1 MKGNDEMKRAL
12 EFDTGKK
19 KVNTEISELNRGFD
33 FASRRENSVQ
43 SMRELSVPLPSEQT
57 VESENAENE
66 ENQEVWI
73 KLDTV
78 SGESVDCLVV
88 AIFEVNGKN
97 YIALSPNGGEEVIL
111 FEYADTG
118 NAEDIEIADID
129 EEEYEIIEQAFY
141 AIMED

>member
-118 NAEDIEIADID
+118 TAEDIEIADID

>member
-1 MKGNDEMKRAL
+1 MKGNDKMKRAL

-33 FASRRENSVQ
+33 FVSRRENSVQ
-43 SMRELSVPLPSEQT
+43 SMRELSVPLPSEQA
-57 VESENAENE
+57 VESENAENG

>member
-1 MKGNDEMKRAL
+1 MKGNDKMKRAL

-43 SMRELSVPLPSEQT
+43 SMRELSVPLPSEQA
-57 VESENAENE
+57 VESENTENG